1 VVSRLVPFGLLLFML
16 MGVLGGGQFLL
27 TTMVEEKSSRIIEVL
42 LSAVSPLQLLGG
54 KILGQVAAS
63 LVGIGL
69 YLLVAVIALLAFALF
84 GLVDPW
90 LLLYTAV
97 FFVLSFLV
105 VGSLM
110 VAVGA
115 AVEQMR
121 DAQSLLTPFMLA
133 LGSIGIFAGPIALN
147 PSSTLSTA
155 LSFAP
160 LINGFAMIIRMTSS
174 APPPSW
180 QVLLSI
186 ALGLVYA
193 AATIWFAAK
202 VFRIAL
208 LLHGRPPNLATLL
221 RWTLAR

>member
-1 VVSRLVPFGLLLFML
+1 
-16 MGVLGGGQFLL
+16 
-27 TTMVEEKSSRIIEVL
+27 
-42 LSAVSPLQLLGG
+42 
-54 KILGQVAAS
+54 
-63 LVGIGL
+63 
-69 YLLVAVIALLAFALF
+69 
-84 GLVDPW
+84 
-90 LLLYTAV
+90 V

-147 PSSTLSTA
+147 PNSTLSTA

-174 APPPSW
+174 APPPWW

-186 ALGLVYA
+186 ALGLLYA

-221 RWTLAR
+221 RWTLATSS